1 MNPSCANRDEWLGPW
16 AYSDLPFD
24 QDMAAAEHV
33 ESCAACREEA
43 EGLRAFV
50 KRLPAPAPAPT
61 VRRRRLPL
69 AIAAAAL
76 AAAALGFAAG
86 RGTSPEPQVVTATPP
101 PKPAPV
107 ARTVVT
113 PTPASLFSP
122 AMMAFLSGGSEALPA
137 EARDRIEQRSH
148 EESQKR

>member
-16 AYSDLPFD
+16 AYDDLPFD

-43 EGLRAFV
+43 AGLRAFV
-50 KRLPAPAPAPT
+50 KRLPAPATAPT
-61 VRRRRLPL
+61 ARRRRRLPF

-76 AAAALGFAAG
+76 LAAALGFAAG
-86 RGTSPEPQVVTATPP
+86 HGTSAATVVVTVTPP
-101 PKPAPV
+101 PAPAPV

-113 PTPASLFSP
+113 PAPASLFSP
-122 AMMAFLSGGSEALPA
+122 AMMAFLSGGSEALSD
-137 EARDRIEQRSH
+137 EAREKIRERA
-148 EESQKR
+148 EEKR